1 MKVLL
6 INPPVRQRQGPQDI
20 PVGLAMIAS
29 ITKQEG
35 HQIAFLD
42 LNANRVPL
50 QVAANEIM
58 IDDYDIIGIG
68 GLSSQYKE
76 IKQILPICRQIHP
89 DALIVAGG
97 GFVTYMPD
105 KMLKLRPEIDV
116 IIIGEGEET
125 WADFLREGSQGDFSK
140 VKGIAFRGK
149 NGKIIF
155 TEPRPLIK
163 DMDTLPYPAY
173 ELLDLDKYS
182 ENYQF
187 CLSEEMLSTKR
198 KIHMI
203 TERGCPRQCTFC
215 THNGMSRWDQI
226 VSIGKEKVRELDDEF
241 GFQQIARFNS
251 PKFVVKHL
259 KFLTEQYN
267 LGYVF
272 IADENLTSNRKRTIE
287 LCNLMIK
294 EGLPNKV
301 KWGTAGDAASVDD
314 DVIALM
320 KKAGCTFI
328 SYGGESASD
337 KVLKY
342 DIQKGT
348 TRKNNQDAVDIMKRQ
363 GMEPIMTFMLGNPH
377 EDVNDILETTDF
389 FIKNNLSCD
398 PFICTP
404 YPGTK
409 LYLDYEQQILEQF
422 DERLAEVKNWPEGSI
437 DKELLAQWKEQALDK
452 FLSSLD
458 DADVLSAHVSQVFNH
473 HDLLGL
479 KALMFSHDMPK
490 ILKVAHMRNWS
501 HDKKWAEHCPVC
513 TAKNEISQLSQINEA
528 LFTPT
533 ATTGESDQI

>member
-42 LNANRVPL
+42 LNANRVTL

-105 KMLKLRPEIDV
+105 KMLKLRPEID
-116 IIIGEGEET
+116 IIAIGEAEET
-125 WADFLREGSQGDFSK
+125 WADFLREGPHGDFSK
-140 VKGIAFRGK
+140 VKGIAFRDK

-187 CLSEEMLSTKR
+187 CLSEEMLTTKR

-215 THNGMSRWDQI
+215 THNGMSRWDQV

-294 EGLPNKV
+294 EGIPNKV

-389 FIKNNLSCD
+389 FVKNNLSCD

>member
-105 KMLKLRPEIDV
+105 KMLKLRPEID
-116 IIIGEGEET
+116 IIAIGEAEET

-140 VKGIAFRGK
+140 VKGIAFRGN

-337 KVLKY
+337 RVLKY

>member
-105 KMLKLRPEIDV
+105 KMLKLRPEID
-116 IIIGEGEET
+116 IIAIGEAEET

-140 VKGIAFRGK
+140 VKGIAFRDK

-272 IADENLTSNRKRTIE
+272 IADANLTSNRKRTIE

-533 ATTGESDQI
+533 AATGESDQI

>member
-50 QVAANEIM
+50 QAAANEIM

-105 KMLKLRPEIDV
+105 KMLKLRPEID
-116 IIIGEGEET
+116 IIAIGEAEET

-140 VKGIAFRGK
+140 VKGIAFRDK

-187 CLSEEMLSTKR
+187 CLSEEMLTTKR

-267 LGYVF
+267 LGYIF

-533 ATTGESDQI
+533 AVTGESDQI

>member
-105 KMLKLRPEIDV
+105 KMLKLRPEID
-116 IIIGEGEET
+116 IIAIGEAEET
-125 WADFLREGSQGDFSK
+125 WADFLREGPHGDFSK
-140 VKGIAFRGK
+140 VKGIAFRDK

-187 CLSEEMLSTKR
+187 CLSEEMLTTKR

-215 THNGMSRWDQI
+215 THNGMSRWDQV

-328 SYGGESASD
+328 
-337 KVLKY
+337 
-342 DIQKGT
+342 
-348 TRKNNQDAVDIMKRQ
+348 
-363 GMEPIMTFMLGNPH
+363 
-377 EDVNDILETTDF
+377 
-389 FIKNNLSCD
+389 
-398 PFICTP
+398 
-404 YPGTK
+404 
-409 LYLDYEQQILEQF
+409 
-422 DERLAEVKNWPEGSI
+422 
-437 DKELLAQWKEQALDK
+437 
-452 FLSSLD
+452 
-458 DADVLSAHVSQVFNH
+458 
-473 HDLLGL
+473 
-479 KALMFSHDMPK
+479 
-490 ILKVAHMRNWS
+490 
-501 HDKKWAEHCPVC
+501 
-513 TAKNEISQLSQINEA
+513 
-528 LFTPT
+528 
-533 ATTGESDQI
+533 

>member
-42 LNANRVPL
+42 LNANRVTL

-105 KMLKLRPEIDV
+105 KMLKLRPEID
-116 IIIGEGEET
+116 IIAIGEAEET
-125 WADFLREGSQGDFSK
+125 WADFLREGPHGDFSK
-140 VKGIAFRGK
+140 VKGIAFRDK

-187 CLSEEMLSTKR
+187 CLSEEMLTTKR

-389 FIKNNLSCD
+389 FVKNNLSCD

-533 ATTGESDQI
+533 AATGESDQI

>member
-1 MKVLL
+1 MLL

-105 KMLKLRPEIDV
+105 KMLKLRPEID
-116 IIIGEGEET
+116 IIAIGEAEET
-125 WADFLREGSQGDFSK
+125 WADFLREGPHGDFSK
-140 VKGIAFRGK
+140 VKGIAFRDK

-187 CLSEEMLSTKR
+187 CLSEEMLTTKR

-215 THNGMSRWDQI
+215 THNGMSRWDQV

-533 ATTGESDQI
+533 AATGESDQI

>member
-1 MKVLL
+1 MLL

-42 LNANRVPL
+42 LNANRVTL

-105 KMLKLRPEIDV
+105 KMLKLRPEIDIV
-116 IIIGEGEET
+116 AIGEAEET
-125 WADFLREGSQGDFSK
+125 WADFLREGPHGDFSK
-140 VKGIAFRGK
+140 VKGIAFRDK

-163 DMDTLPYPAY
+163 DMDSLPYPAY

-187 CLSEEMLSTKR
+187 CLSEEMLTTKR

-226 VSIGKEKVRELDDEF
+226 VSIGKEKVGELDDEF

-301 KWGTAGDAASVDD
+301 KWGTAGDTASVDD

-363 GMEPIMTFMLGNPH
+363 GMEPIMSFMLGNPH

-458 DADVLSAHVSQVFNH
+458 DADVLSAHVSQIFNH

-533 ATTGESDQI
+533 AATGESDQI